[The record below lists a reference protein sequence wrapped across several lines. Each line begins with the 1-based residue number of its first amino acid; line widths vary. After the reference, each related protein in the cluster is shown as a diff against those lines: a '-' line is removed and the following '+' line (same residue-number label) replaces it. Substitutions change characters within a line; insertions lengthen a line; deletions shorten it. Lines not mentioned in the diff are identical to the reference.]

1 MQLVERGKVAS
12 LKWLFPAPIV
22 QVKLVGS
29 GNNTSHWKK
38 WALLL
43 LYFKESKSSASPTQK
58 GKSASSEKP
67 PDVGNGSIAE
77 AVKLGAEIKNIYK
90 ERGGKK
96 RVISAR
102 EPVRLLT
109 PSECPDSLE

>member
-1 MQLVERGKVAS
+1 M
-12 LKWLFPAPIV
+12 
-22 QVKLVGS
+22 
-29 GNNTSHWKK
+29 
-38 WALLL
+38 LL
-43 LYFKESKSSASPTQK
+43 LYFKKSKSSASPTQK